1 MHKLITSLANN
12 LLTEYLLQH
21 QLLESFEEQHEERLQ
36 SERER
41 EHRALDLIEQLREEE
56 KYVVLRL
63 QALKF
68 HQEFIKRGL
77 SGE

>member
-1 MHKLITSLANN
+1 MHKLIASIANN
-12 LLTEYLLQH
+12 MLTEYLLQH
-21 QLLESFEEQHEERLQ
+21 QLLESLEEQHEERLQ

-56 KYVVLRL
+56 KRVALRL

-68 HQEFIKRGL
+68 HQEFIERGL